1 MMKIGKIRA
10 FAKKQGYDD
19 VLYLNK
25 WRGYDVYEPIFN
37 NDEVHI
43 IGVPLVIL
51 VKDNII
57 RMSTVEE
64 AFQQLNE
71 STSND

>member
-1 MMKIGKIRA
+1 MKIGKIRA

-25 WRGYDVYEPIFN
+25 WRGYDVYELFSTLMSS
-37 NDEVHI
+37 HHRSS
-43 IGVPLVIL
+43 LVIL